1 MAYLFLH
8 GPEKHWQPLNNR
20 KRQSS
25 RQAQQ
30 IETADSFVV
39 EIFAELQRL
48 WRRQGTLRRTFDGM
62 PTSHQEREAWKRLI
76 RYLAK
81 LPPPKDH

>member
-8 GPEKHWQPLNNR
+8 GPEKHWRPLSNR

-62 PTSHQEREAWKRLI
+62 PTSPQECEGWKRLI

-81 LPPPKDH
+81 LPPPKDD